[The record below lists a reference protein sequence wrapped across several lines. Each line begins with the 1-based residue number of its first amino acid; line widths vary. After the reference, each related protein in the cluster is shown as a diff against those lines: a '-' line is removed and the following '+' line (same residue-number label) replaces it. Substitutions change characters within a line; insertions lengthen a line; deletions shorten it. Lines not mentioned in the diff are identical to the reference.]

1 MYSGEGLMRVTISK
15 KQERGLEEIEGCY
28 AGESVLVEETAWDEQ
43 GNPTKGVVVDHG
55 PDREKMVEPASRIH
69 IQKPGVKTFV
79 FYDGSKV
86 PEDLVVV
93 L

>member
-1 MYSGEGLMRVTISK
+1 MKTKAGDKRDLM
-15 KQERGLEEIEGCY
+15 LEEIEGRY
-28 AGESVLVEETAWDEQ
+28 VGEWVLIEETAWDEQ
-43 GNPTKGVVVDHG
+43 GNPTKGVVVHHG
-55 PDREKMVEPASRIH
+55 PDREKLVKPASRLH

-79 FYDGSKV
+79 FYDGPKV